1 MYSFLILARVADY
14 LFSMQA
20 ILIYIIII
28 LIIVLLLVIEIMN
41 LAHKR
46 VIDQVD
52 EVKGREKDKTS
63 KSIDRIS
70 RNIASM
76 LTTKDYLN
84 FNEGLIKKINTFTD
98 YLDNKNIKYSLNI
111 INELDI
117 YITIRIKQNIP
128 FNEALT
134 EYVYSMV
141 LNDIEDEFLKKEIE
155 NKFKEIFKL

>member
-1 MYSFLILARVADY
+1 VCSSDL
-14 LFSMQA
+14 
-20 ILIYIIII
+20 
-28 LIIVLLLVIEIMN
+28 
-41 LAHKR
+41 
-46 VIDQVD
+46 
-52 EVKGREKDKTS
+52 
-63 KSIDRIS
+63 
-70 RNIASM
+70 

-117 YITIRIKQNIP
+117 YITIRIKQNIS